1 MPRRVSSASS
11 NLHAMGSSAVTSSGG
26 STTHSAV
33 GGGSSN
39 NSSSLRVGPR
49 PAKSANCIAPAS
61 PSPDSSS
68 DNASD
73 NSDLFQWTT
82 TGVERH
88 LARSDS
94 SNSAMSMTA
103 NSRLSQSGGVSGQ
116 TGATSSTASSR
127 KRKLLEQFLLPENA
141 ANSSGNNTISLSDMR
156 NMGLVGQARPSAS
169 IQPTNLAGVPATVV
183 SSSAAA
189 TTSSRTL
196 TTSSSSSTAPG
207 GISFSAVSN
216 YVPSFSFYQ
225 SRSFGPPSCSG
236 GGSTES
242 LCSSTADSACGHPP
256 DLPDDGNLATPAPPI
271 DVSFNHF
278 ILRMKFYPA
287 SIWCNIIRPWS
298 KAAAIVVGLMRLL
311 NSISKTFTKQHSL
324 RRLFLT
330 KWFTAIRVVIPL
342 LYISKFNVYDLTRH
356 NFFRS
361 SLMVVLMALEIIIH
375 DKFECLS
382 WI

>member
-1 MPRRVSSASS
+1 MNFCTKNLIFFGLGTCSASIPRHTMPRRVSSASS
-11 NLHAMGSSAVTSSGG
+11 SLHAMGSSAVPGGG
-26 STTHSAV
+26 STHSG
-33 GGGSSN
+33 GGGSSTATN
-39 NSSSLRVGPR
+39 SISSSSSLRGGPR

-103 NSRLSQSGGVSGQ
+103 NSRLSGLSQSGGGNSQ
-116 TGATSSTASSR
+116 TVGTSSTASMTASR

-169 IQPTNLAGVPATVV
+169 IQPTNHAGVPPAVASV
-183 SSSAAA
+183 SAVA

-196 TTSSSSSTAPG
+196 TTSSSTAVG

-256 DLPDDGNLATPAPPI
+256 DLPDDGNLATPAPPV
-271 DVSFNHF
+271 DVSFIRF
-278 ILRMKFYPA
+278 FVILRQIICPFALEGNCRHCCRPDEITKPNFDKTYRKHTA
-287 SIWCNIIRPWS
+287 SF
-298 KAAAIVVGLMRLL
+298 VVG
-311 NSISKTFTKQHSL
+311 
-324 RRLFLT
+324 
-330 KWFTAIRVVIPL
+330 
-342 LYISKFNVYDLTRH
+342 
-356 NFFRS
+356 
-361 SLMVVLMALEIIIH
+361 
-375 DKFECLS
+375 
-382 WI
+382 